1 MTGGSSIPR
10 IRGTK
15 ESDSYFGLMKNI
27 LFYIPPKID
36 YFSFYF
42 RAAIYIGIILWGLK
56 FIFTPMA
63 SNYSGRS
70 ILHLI
75 NLPFHEAGHIFFG
88 FFGQFIRSLG
98 GSMGQLLMPLIC
110 LFTLLI
116 KTRDTFGAAVCLWW
130 FGENFIDIAPYMNDA
145 NKLTMMLLGGNTGSS
160 APYGFH
166 DWEYLLTELGL
177 IKYTSILANGTFVVG
192 ATIMILSYVWGGF
205 LLIKQYKYFM
215 ENAENRLPHPPKTR
229 PDVM

>member
-1 MTGGSSIPR
+1 M
-10 IRGTK
+10 
-15 ESDSYFGLMKNI
+15 D
-27 LFYIPPKID
+27 
-36 YFSFYF
+36 
-42 RAAIYIGIILWGLK
+42 
-56 FIFTPMA
+56 

-70 ILHLI
+70 FLHLV
-75 NLPFHEAGHIFFG
+75 NLPFHEAGHVFFG

-98 GSMGQLLMPLIC
+98 GSLGQILMPLIC

-130 FGENFIDIAPYMNDA
+130 VGENFIDIAPYVNDA

-166 DWEYLLTELGL
+166 DWEYILTETGL
-177 IKYTSILANGTFVVG
+177 IRYTDVLANGTFVLG
-192 ATIMILSYVWGGF
+192 ATIMMLSYFWGGF

-215 ENAENRLPHPPKTR
+215 ENAGNRL
-229 PDVM
+229 